1 MKILTLENKT
11 YTLEKIPEYVDD
23 NLRFAVL
30 DNSNPADPD
39 YFYVPLIFLES
50 FNAPAAVLS
59 IGDHKIKMPLDWK
72 MIVGDPEEGEL
83 FVMPIT
89 SLNDR
94 GFEAFVFN
102 PMTSPKPEFCLV
114 DIEDIYQEVKWY
126 FPKLKS
132 GQILAVPLEDGDNP
146 KCAYFVKDISRQSEQ
161 LDYGSV
167 W

>member
-23 NLRFAVL
+23 SLRFSVL

-39 YFYVPLIFLES
+39 YFFVPLIFLES
-50 FNAPAAVLS
+50 FSSPAAVLT
-59 IGDHKIKMPLDWK
+59 IGKYKIKMPLDWK
-72 MIVGDPEEGEL
+72 MIIGDAEQGEL
-83 FVMPIT
+83 YVIPIT

-102 PMTSPKPEFCLV
+102 PITGSKPEFFEV
-114 DIEDIYQEVKWY
+114 DIVDVYQEVKWY
-126 FPKLKS
+126 FPKIKS

-146 KCAYFVKDISRQSEQ
+146 QCAYFVKEISRQSEI
-161 LDYGSV
+161 LDYSQV